1 MERAEALSVLS
12 FLLARG
18 SSVFGGSEREPESA
32 VVLVTGI
39 PFEATTSY
47 LPGTR
52 LAPQFIREASANIE
66 FYSLRAGLDVDEV
79 PIADLGDVAPTLDVE
94 KMLDT
99 VSRVAEALAAAYSAP
114 PDRLPVYLGGEHT
127 VTLGILRGLTRIGL
141 PEPPCVVSL
150 DAHLDMRDEYLGQRL
165 GHANVMRRAAELV
178 GAERI
183 AVIGARAFARE
194 EFDYAAASGAVVVDV
209 AEARGGPREAARRV
223 LKRLSAAGCGHLHL
237 TVDMD
242 VFDPGFAPGVGNPEP
257 EGLAPGEAFD
267 MIHEVIGE
275 AVRSGLSV
283 SVDVVEL
290 SPPGDCGRA
299 TSALAAKTVVE
310 AIAAWYVAKRR

>member
-1 MERAEALSVLS
+1 MERRDALSILG
-12 FLLARG
+12 FLLTRG
-18 SSVFGGSEREPESA
+18 NGVFGGSEREPDNAE
-32 VVLVTGI
+32 VLVVGI

-66 FYSLRAGLDVDEV
+66 FYSLRARLDVDEV
-79 PIADLGDVAPTLDVE
+79 PIADLGDVAPLLDVE
-94 KMLDT
+94 KMLDSI
-99 VSRVAEALAAAYSAP
+99 SRVVEAVAAAYSAP
-114 PDRLPVYLGGEHT
+114 PDRLQVYLGGEHT

-141 PEPPCVVSL
+141 PEQPCVVSL

-194 EFDYAAASGAVVVDV
+194 ELDYAAASGAAVVDV
-209 AEARGGPREAARRV
+209 IEAGRNPRMAAQRA
-223 LKRLSAAGCGHLHL
+223 LKQLYAAGCGHLHL

-257 EGLAPGEAFD
+257 EGLAPGEVFD
-267 MIHEVIGE
+267 IIHEVVGS

-283 SVDVVEL
+283 TLDVVEL

-310 AIAAWYVAKRR
+310 AIAAWHAAKRR